1 MPVTGVADLI
11 QRMRQEIASAKQ
23 EGQDAV
29 NSVTTAVA
37 TFRESADS
45 VKKVAKELTDEA
57 QALRDAIGEVSNG
70 GPPLDTPS
78 QS

>member
-1 MPVTGVADLI
+1 MAITGVADAI
-11 QRMRQEIASAKQ
+11 QQIRQQISSAKQ
-23 EGQDAV
+23 EGIDAV

-57 QALRDAIGEVSNG
+57 QQLRDAIGEVSNG

>member
-29 NSVTTAVA
+29 NYLSTSVA
-37 TFRESADS
+37 TFRESADA
-45 VKKVAKELTDEA
+45 VKQVGKELRDEA

-78 QS
+78 Q

>member
-1 MPVTGVADLI
+1 MAITGVADAI
-11 QRMRQEIASAKQ
+11 QKIRQQISDAKQ
-23 EGQDAV
+23 EGIDAV

-57 QALRDAIGEVSNG
+57 QQLRDAIGEVSNG